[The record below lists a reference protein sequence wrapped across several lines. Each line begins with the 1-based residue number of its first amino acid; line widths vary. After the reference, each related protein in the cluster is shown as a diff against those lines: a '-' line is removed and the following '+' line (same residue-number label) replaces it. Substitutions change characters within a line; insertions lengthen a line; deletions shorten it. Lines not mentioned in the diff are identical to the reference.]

1 MVAKCVGMYN
11 LTMPYI
17 CNAYFIKM
25 EKMKIVDNT

>member
-1 MVAKCVGMYN
+1 MVAKCVRMYN

-25 EKMKIVDNT
+25 GKNENS